1 MKPLAP
7 TFLAAQYRPTS
18 SIAAKSGKQRGFTLI
33 EILVAMVIMAMGLA
47 LLYQILGTNT
57 QAVSMTS
64 QYQRAAMLAQ
74 SLLATHDAIP
84 ETGWNAQGQSG
95 GFSWSAN
102 TQAYQTSAGRQEM
115 ALVPLHQLNILVQWQ
130 ENGNTRALNL
140 STLRPQR
147 FIQGSARQAAPQ
159 GS

>member
-1 MKPLAP
+1 MSQHSSSLLMRQTRAP
-7 TFLAAQYRPTS
+7 S
-18 SIAAKSGKQRGFTLI
+18 GMAAKQGSQSGFTLI

-84 ETGWNAQGQSG
+84 ESGWNAQGQSG
-95 GFSWSAN
+95 GFTWSAN

-115 ALVPLHQLNILVQWQ
+115 ALVPLHQLNIVVQWQ

-147 FIQGSARQAAPQ
+147 FIQGSARDGAPQ
-159 GS
+159 GN